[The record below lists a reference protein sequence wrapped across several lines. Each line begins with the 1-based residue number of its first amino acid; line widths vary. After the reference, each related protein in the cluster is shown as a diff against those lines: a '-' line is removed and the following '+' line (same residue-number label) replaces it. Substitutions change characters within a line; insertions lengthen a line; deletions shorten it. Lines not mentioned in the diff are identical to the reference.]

1 MTGDI
6 RAQLQ
11 QALGAAYTLD
21 RELGGGGMSRVFVA
35 TEHALGR
42 QVVVKVLPA
51 EMAGQVSVERFK
63 REIALAARLQHP
75 HIVPLLT
82 AGDAQ
87 GLPYFTMPLIAGE
100 SLRARLS
107 KHGELP
113 LNEAVRLLRE
123 IGAALAY
130 AHEHAIVHRDIK
142 PDNVLL
148 SGGSAMVTD
157 FGVAKALSSSSNAEG
172 GMATSLGVALGTPAY
187 MAPEQASA
195 DPNVDHRADIYAF
208 GVLAYELL
216 TGQPPFVG
224 RTPQNLLAAHVTEAP
239 EHVTKRRSTLP
250 PALAALIMRCL
261 EKRASDRPQTANELV
276 HGLDQI
282 NTPSG
287 GTHPT
292 NAVPAYAT
300 PQPANAA
307 PGSRTRAVVAAV
319 GIVALAAVAGFAL
332 LRDGKS
338 GAPRSMAVLP
348 TDIGADTAHTYLAD
362 GLSNELTTKLS
373 KIPGLS
379 VRAYSSSRVMRGKG
393 AREAGK
399 ELRVASVL
407 TATMSRSGSRLRVTA
422 SLINAADENVI
433 WSETFEESDQDQ
445 FGLQDK
451 LVAAIA
457 GALKLSLSPET
468 KAAVTARGT
477 TNAEAHEL
485 VQRARVLIDEFT
497 DASLRRAV
505 ALTETAIRLDSNYA
519 DAWAAQASAWGYLA
533 DDFVPAREAAP
544 NMRRAAERAL
554 ALDSS
559 LADAHA
565 QIGAERAFYEADLV
579 AGMAELERA
588 LLLDSANVM
597 AGTFYPSYLRLYKN
611 LPDSA
616 ARVLARL
623 IRLNPL
629 SFIAWDQAGLSA
641 VDFKAVSGDSA
652 AATCQKARQI
662 HPKLGGKCDAYRAL
676 ARNDAGGALAG
687 MKVWA
692 GPSPG
697 GRELATIARYMVSA
711 GDTAGSLVTI
721 AKALARSPSEYV
733 REDYVASYYRVLGD
747 RERAIEWIVKAWASG
762 IRHVWMP
769 RQPAWADIRTDP
781 RVARLLSTI
790 RTP

>member
-1 MTGDI
+1 MTDI

-11 QALGAAYTLD
+11 QALGTAYTID

-51 EMAGQVSVERFK
+51 EMAGQVSVDRFK
-63 REIALAARLQHP
+63 REISLAARLQHP

-82 AGDAQ
+82 AGDAG
-87 GLPYFTMPLIAGE
+87 GLPFFTMPLIAGE

-113 LNEAVRLLRE
+113 LNEAVRQLRE

-130 AHEHAIVHRDIK
+130 AHENGIVHRDIK

-157 FGVAKALSSSSNAEG
+157 FGVAKALSSSSNAEAG
-172 GMATSLGVALGTPAY
+172 KATSLGVALGTPAY

-250 PALAALIMRCL
+250 PALAALVMRCL

-300 PQPANAA
+300 PQATTALSK
-307 PGSRTRAVVAAV
+307 SRARLVGTVV
-319 GIVALAAVAGFAL
+319 GIVAIAAAIWFAL
-332 LRDGKS
+332 PRAGGS
-338 GAPRSMAVLP
+338 GTPRSLAVLP
-348 TDIGADTAHTYLAD
+348 TDIGADTAHAYLAD

-399 ELRVASVL
+399 ELGVASVL
-407 TATMSRSGSRLRVTA
+407 TANMSRSGSRLRVTA
-422 SLINAADENVI
+422 SLVNAADENVI

-445 FGLQDK
+445 FALQDK
-451 LVAAIA
+451 LVSAIA
-457 GALKLSLSPET
+457 GALKVSLSPAVHS
-468 KAAVTARGT
+468 AATARGT
-477 TNAEAHEL
+477 RSNEAHEM
-485 VQRARVLIDEFT
+485 VQRARFLTDQFT
-497 DASLRRAV
+497 GPSLRAAV
-505 ALTETAIRLDSNYA
+505 KLAESAIALDSTYA
-519 DAWAAQASAWGYLA
+519 DAWAVLSQAWGQLGDDWVPGA
-533 DDFVPAREAAP
+533 DAGVRAT
-544 NMRRAAERAL
+544 RAAARAL
-554 ALDSS
+554 ELDPQ

-565 QIGAERAFYEADLV
+565 QYATSMHYYGHDIAGAGREY
-579 AGMAELERA
+579 ERA
-588 LLLDSANVM
+588 LQLDSANVT
-597 AGTFYPSYLRLYKN
+597 AGTFYAGWLYDYGH

-616 ARVLARL
+616 AAVGRRAQ
-623 IRLNPL
+623 RLNPL
-629 SFIAWDQAGLSA
+629 SEVAWSVGYLGLVDFTKISSDSGVALCKRASQISERLAARCDARRSLATKDYPAAAAAYRRGTEQSAHATLAGYLLSA
-641 VDFKAVSGDSA
+641 
-652 AATCQKARQI
+652 R
-662 HPKLGGKCDAYRAL
+662 
-676 ARNDAGGALAG
+676 
-687 MKVWA
+687 
-692 GPSPG
+692 
-697 GRELATIARYMVSA
+697 
-711 GDTAGSLVTI
+711 DTAGARAELRI
-721 AKALARSPSEYV
+721 AEEQSKTEYV
-733 REDYVASYYRVLGD
+733 REDNMARNYMRLGD
-747 RERAIEWIVKAWASG
+747 RERAIQWWVKGNVSNVANLDGLVTLPLWAP
-762 IRHVWMP
+762 IRS
-769 RQPAWADIRTDP
+769 DP
-781 RVARLLSTI
+781 RIQAIIKRISVKQ
-790 RTP
+790 